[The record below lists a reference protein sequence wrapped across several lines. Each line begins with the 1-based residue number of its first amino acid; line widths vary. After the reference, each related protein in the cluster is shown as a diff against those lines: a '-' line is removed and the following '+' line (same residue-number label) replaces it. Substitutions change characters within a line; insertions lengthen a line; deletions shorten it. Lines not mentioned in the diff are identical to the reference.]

1 MRKLLLKIWRIWFY
15 LLAGI
20 TFLVVSPLMAA
31 SLLFPDGYRYVF
43 WLGKNIWARFTL
55 LGMGFWVKTE
65 FKTQLDPNQNYMF
78 VANHS
83 SFIDIM
89 LMIWASKHPFVFV
102 GKKELVKIPIF
113 GSLYKR
119 TAIMVDRTSSKSRYE
134 VYKRAQ
140 EVLDKGYS
148 VCIFPEKEYLD
159 ETVLLNSFKTGAFKI
174 AIAHQ
179 LPICPMVFLDCK
191 RKYPWGTSHGHP
203 GLLRVSVLPPTA
215 TAGLKSEDALV
226 LLQKTYDT
234 IHTELLND
242 KKQAAVNAIKVWK
255 RYNLN

>member
-1 MRKLLLKIWRIWFY
+1 
-15 LLAGI
+15 
-20 TFLVVSPLMAA
+20 MAA
-31 SLLFPDGYRYVF
+31 SLLFPNGYRYVF

-89 LMIWASKHPFVFV
+89 LMIWASKHTFVFV

-134 VYKRAQ
+134 VYK
-140 EVLDKGYS
+140 LS
-148 VCIFPEKEYLD
+148 VD
-159 ETVLLNSFKTGAFKI
+159 
-174 AIAHQ
+174 
-179 LPICPMVFLDCK
+179 
-191 RKYPWGTSHGHP
+191 
-203 GLLRVSVLPPTA
+203 
-215 TAGLKSEDALV
+215 
-226 LLQKTYDT
+226 
-234 IHTELLND
+234 
-242 KKQAAVNAIKVWK
+242 
-255 RYNLN
+255 

>member
-1 MRKLLLKIWRIWFY
+1 M
-15 LLAGI
+15 
-20 TFLVVSPLMAA
+20 
-31 SLLFPDGYRYVF
+31 
-43 WLGKNIWARFTL
+43 KN
-55 LGMGFWVKTE
+55 
-65 FKTQLDPNQNYMF
+65 
-78 VANHS
+78 
-83 SFIDIM
+83 
-89 LMIWASKHPFVFV
+89 
-102 GKKELVKIPIF
+102 
-113 GSLYKR
+113 
-119 TAIMVDRTSSKSRYE
+119 
-134 VYKRAQ
+134 
-140 EVLDKGYS
+140 GYS